1 MQVCTILSQNTTDVN
16 SARAFAKLKQ
26 RFPEWELV
34 RTANN
39 GIPLPRS
46 LADTSTSYYAL
57 VDNLYCCN
65 LLGHK
70 DSDSTVGLCQ
80 LARLKTGK
88 QMASGRS
95 AGDIEESIKSGGL
108 AAIKAERIKV
118 SMHARAL
125 RKTINSDSS
134 RHAVLTLLVLFME
147 KQDNKISKAWQLML
161 SSVHALH

>member
-1 MQVCTILSQNTTDVN
+1 MGAGAYSQ
-16 SARAFAKLKQ
+16 Q
-26 RFPEWELV
+26 WY
-34 RTANN
+34 
-39 GIPLPRS
+39 
-46 LADTSTSYYAL
+46 STSVFTCRHIDLFYAL

-118 SMHARAL
+118 SMHAPAL
-125 RKTINSDSS
+125 RKTLNSDSN
-134 RHAVLTLLVLFME
+134 RHAVYAFGLVYE
-147 KQDNKISKAWQLML
+147 KQDSKISKAWQLML